1 MRCIV
6 LHDGIPVGEAVFDPP
21 AGVAHARMK
30 ETPAYARVQH
40 VAQAAGMDLAAT
52 QRWSPLF
59 GDFAEEFAVRW
70 ERGRLALS
78 DEQGRELGVTNL
90 VLIERLG
97 QPIIIADFRPDLARV
112 EAFLLTLNRDG
123 GGRSRPAA

>member
-6 LHDGIPVGEAVFDPP
+6 LHDGIPVGEVVFQPP
-21 AGVAHARMK
+21 AGVAHAHMS
-30 ETPAYARVQH
+30 PMAAYARVQE
-40 VAQAAGMDLAAT
+40 VAQAAGMELAGS

-59 GDFAEEFAVRW
+59 GDFAEAFAVRW
-70 ERGRLALS
+70 ERGRLALA
-78 DEQGRELGVTNL
+78 DERGSELGVTNL
-90 VLIERLG
+90 VLIERVG

-112 EAFLLTLNRDG
+112 EAFLRTLDRDG